1 MKINKI
7 IYTDK
12 KVTVG
17 SVTFLLQVRQEKC
30 MEKYIMKN
38 KLIKYRSVVV
48 IATSLIFNLVS
59 SLLVW
64 HPDGQKFNTT
74 PLTVSEWICDIV
86 SIVWFLFG
94 MMMMFFDLHQNQK
107 EKIKEAIFEAKEEL
121 EKDECSLEIDNLKE
135 K

>member
-1 MKINKI
+1 
-7 IYTDK
+7 
-12 KVTVG
+12 
-17 SVTFLLQVRQEKC
+17 
-30 MEKYIMKN
+30 MKN

-64 HPDGQKFNTT
+64 HPEGRRFNTT
-74 PLTVSEWICDIV
+74 PLTVTEWICDIIA
-86 SIVWFLFG
+86 IVWFFFG
-94 MMMMFFDLHQNQK
+94 MTMMFFDIHQNQK

-121 EKDECSLEIDNLKE
+121 EKDDCSLEVSSVKE

>member
-1 MKINKI
+1 
-7 IYTDK
+7 
-12 KVTVG
+12 
-17 SVTFLLQVRQEKC
+17 
-30 MEKYIMKN
+30 MKN

-64 HPDGQKFNTT
+64 HPEGVKFNKTT
-74 PLTVSEWICDIV
+74 MTVTEWVCDIV
-86 SIVWFLFG
+86 STIWFFVGIL
-94 MMMMFFDLHQNQK
+94 MMFFDIHQNER

-121 EKDECSLEIDNLKE
+121 EKDECSLEIGNVKE